1 MVSIR
6 RFVEAIGQQTAK
18 LQHKV
23 KSLGSFEIR
32 SDVHDPFFHTENI
45 SRAGGGSMKN
55 QRFLLPLLVS
65 GLLLRFF
72 ASGAEAQRL
81 TGTIR
86 GTVSDETEAVLPGV
100 TVEIESP
107 ALIGGV
113 QSTDTS
119 ASGVYHF
126 PALAPG
132 TYTAILSMQGFRTIR
147 REGIV
152 VTIGQTITVDIVMAL
167 STVEETVTVIGESPV
182 VDLTKSGTTTNYSG
196 DLLESLQE
204 LQKVL
209 HSRPKRTLGM
219 LLKELRKLAKLD
231 NESECL
237 LSKGIDKRNEI
248 VHRFFYKHWVAMITP
263 VGRNVMLDDLKGSI
277 AIIRDTY
284 ELSDKIRK
292 QLDALMKSD
301 TDNSDEVR

>member
-1 MVSIR
+1 MPTHYNILEDKEL
-6 RFVEAIGQQTAK
+6 FEY
-18 LQHKV
+18 
-23 KSLGSFEIR
+23 LG
-32 SDVHDPFFHTENI
+32 
-45 SRAGGGSMKN
+45 RA
-55 QRFLLPLLVS
+55 LY
-65 GLLLRFF
+65 
-72 ASGAEAQRL
+72 ECQRL
-81 TGTIR
+81 EVTLASIIQDLHLRTGRI
-86 GTVSDETEAVLPGV
+86 
-100 TVEIESP
+100 
-107 ALIGGV
+107 
-113 QSTDTS
+113 
-119 ASGVYHF
+119 
-126 PALAPG
+126 
-132 TYTAILSMQGFRTIR
+132 QG
-147 REGIV
+147 
-152 VTIGQTITVDIVMAL
+152 
-167 STVEETVTVIGESPV
+167 S
-182 VDLTKSGTTTNYSG
+182 